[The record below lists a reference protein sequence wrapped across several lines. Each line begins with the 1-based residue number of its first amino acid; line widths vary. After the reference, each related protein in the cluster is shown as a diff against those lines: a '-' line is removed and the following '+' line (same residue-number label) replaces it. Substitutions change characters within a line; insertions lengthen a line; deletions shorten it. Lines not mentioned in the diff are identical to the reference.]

1 MAGRISDVEPMGN
14 GFGFTLKDSEDV
26 PAVEFIYAD
35 ERRARAA
42 AKMMQAVLADAVA
55 IAPPG
60 GF

>member
-42 AKMMQAVLADAVA
+42 AKMMQAVHPRSPLA
-55 IAPPG
+55 
-60 GF
+60 